1 MAFSNDLK
9 LAHYSKLP
17 PWHTFTGQMWAT
29 FVYSIVSASI
39 FNFAMG
45 FRDVCTESAAFNFT
59 CPGQTQYFTAAV
71 FWGTL
76 SPKRLFGVSFCGVTE
91 LLLTPTV
98 WQAVQPHAARI
109 PSRCHTRCW

>member
-29 FVYSIVSASI
+29 FVYSIVSASV

-45 FRDVCTESAAFNFT
+45 FRGVCTEDADFNFT
-59 CPGQTQYFTAAV
+59 CPGQEQYFTAAV

-76 SPKRLFGVSFCGVTE
+76 SPKRLFGVSHDLSEGI
-91 LLLTPTV
+91 
-98 WQAVQPHAARI
+98 H
-109 PSRCHTRCW
+109 RCSGY